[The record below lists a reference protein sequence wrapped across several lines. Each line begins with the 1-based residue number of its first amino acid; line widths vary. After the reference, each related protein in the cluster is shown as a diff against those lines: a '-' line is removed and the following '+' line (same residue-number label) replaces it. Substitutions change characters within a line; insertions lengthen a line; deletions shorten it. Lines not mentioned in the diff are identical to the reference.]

1 MHDNKATWD
10 DIVKN
15 FDIFESKMENN
26 IYDKFLE
33 DFFIFLKEA
42 FDNNKFEMW
51 QIEEANKRTGEIIKK
66 LGNLKSQLQHRSQ
79 ELIENRIKLKHYIAS
94 SNIL

>member
-1 MHDNKATWD
+1 MQNKEVTWD

-15 FDIFESKMENN
+15 FDVFESKMENN

-42 FDNNKFEMW
+42 FGNNKFEMW
-51 QIEEANKRTGEIIKK
+51 QIEEANRRTGEIIKK
-66 LGNLKSQLQHRSQ
+66 LDRLKAQLQHRSQ
-79 ELIENRIKLKHYIAS
+79 ELIENSVKMKHYIAS